1 MCLVGRKAY
10 SDTYFVILLIQ
21 TLLVKS
27 VTIQI
32 PDSVD
37 INESDLKFSVAAHLY
52 EQGKVSL
59 GEGAMIAEASKRYFI
74 ENLGRFGV
82 SIFNFGPDELLE
94 EIANA

>member
-1 MCLVGRKAY
+1 M
-10 SDTYFVILLIQ
+10 SYFVILLLQ
-21 TLLVKS
+21 AFFMKS
-27 VTIQI
+27 ITIQI
-32 PDSVD
+32 PDTLEVD
-37 INESDLKFSVAAHLY
+37 EKDLKFSVAAHLY

-82 SIFNFGPDELLE
+82 SLFNYGSEELLE